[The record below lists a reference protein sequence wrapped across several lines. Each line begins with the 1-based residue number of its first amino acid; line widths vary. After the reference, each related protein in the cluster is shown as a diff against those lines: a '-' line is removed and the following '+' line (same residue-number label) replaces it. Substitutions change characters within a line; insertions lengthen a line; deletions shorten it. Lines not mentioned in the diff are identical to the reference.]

1 MREEL
6 MPYTLEATA
15 QTPALIIYA
24 LDVSASMNEPL
35 GDKRRIEV
43 ITDALSAALRK
54 MVFRSTKGTHVSP
67 RYRVAMIA
75 YSDQVFDLLD
85 GVRTVDEVM
94 KKGVPAL
101 TTLRTTDTA
110 RAFATI
116 EKLLQRE
123 LPNLQ
128 HCPAPP
134 ICHMTDGE
142 FTSDDPMPIARRIMD
157 MAVPDGNVLIENIFI
172 SDELLPA
179 PITDLR
185 NWPGLLA
192 DTNLTNDYAKSLR
205 SISSPLPERYREM
218 MVESGY
224 HMNRQALM
232 MLPGM
237 SPELVEMGFVM
248 STATPVAR

>member
-1 MREEL
+1 

-35 GDKRRIEV
+35 GSKRRIDV
-43 ITDALSAALRK
+43 VTDALSAALRN

-67 RYRVAMIA
+67 RYRVGMIA
-75 YSDQVFDLLD
+75 YSDRVFDLLD
-85 GVRTVDEVM
+85 GVKTVDEIM

-123 LPNLQ
+123 LPNIQ
-128 HCPAPP
+128 HCPAPL

-142 FTSDDPMPIARRIMD
+142 FTSDDPVPIVRRIME
-157 MAVPDGNVLIENIFI
+157 MSVPDGNVLVENIFI
-172 SDELLPA
+172 SDELLPT

-185 NWPGLLA
+185 NWPGVLA
-192 DTNLTNDYAKSLR
+192 DTNLTNDYAKALR
-205 SISSPLPERYREM
+205 SISSPLPEKYREM
-218 MVESGY
+218 MIESGY
-224 HMNRQALM
+224 ELNRHALM